1 MTAVNPPAADPPSQ
15 KKRFLVN
22 VVWSW
27 IGVAVNLLL
36 GIVLSPIIVRRLGV
50 ERYGVWVL
58 LFSTMDYLRLLD
70 FGFRSA
76 VINRCARYK
85 ARQEWTEVNQT
96 VASAVVY
103 FMMIS
108 TPCFLLAILG
118 RYAAMDFFKIQPT
131 LQNDARLLILIIAFS
146 ISERLIVSPITGA
159 LEAFQRFDLI
169 NRAYIVALMARAAG
183 SITLLLSGYGLI
195 GLAVLT
201 VCVQIGE
208 DLWNIVNLKRAFPE
222 LKLSPQLVRVE
233 ALKGMFHYGKHSSV
247 MAAANL
253 ISIQS
258 PSTMLGYLRGPNDV
272 AFFALPWRLLMYT
285 AEAFAKVGYIT
296 ASVTAEF
303 DEKRDSRNVWNMAV
317 VTNRHCLALFM
328 PLAVFLSFYGTPLL
342 TVWVSPLFG
351 RTSGPLLPVLA
362 VPFLFAI
369 AGQFN
374 SGAVLLGQGRHALY
388 AYGIVVEVISSIAA
402 MFLVVPRYG
411 AFGAACVVAVSL
423 MVSRCVYLAVIMCR
437 INRFSVYEYI
447 DAIYTRPLLCAI
459 PVIMV
464 AGLLRFRL
472 LPGRTW
478 FEVIGAGAILASL
491 YFSLAFFAVLD
502 PASRSLILMRVP
514 GSERVL
520 EMWARWHRRPSA
532 VRRA

>member
-1 MTAVNPPAADPPSQ
+1 MNPVDPPVSESLSQ
-15 KKRFLVN
+15 KRRFLVN

-27 IGVAVNLLL
+27 IGVAVNLVL

-76 VINRCARYK
+76 VINRCARHK
-85 ARQEWTEVNQT
+85 ARREWPAINETLAT
-96 VASAVVY
+96 AVLY
-103 FMMIS
+103 FLLMS
-108 TPCFLLAILG
+108 TPCFVIAFLS
-118 RYAAMDFFKIQPT
+118 RYAAMGFFKIQPA
-131 LQNDARLLILIIAFS
+131 LQPDARLLIVIIAFS
-146 ISERLIVSPITGA
+146 ISERLTVSPITGA

-169 NRAYIVALMARAAG
+169 NRAYIAALTTRAIG
-183 SITLLLSGYGLI
+183 SIALLMSGYGLI

-208 DLWNIVNLKRAFPE
+208 DLWNIINLKRVFPQ
-222 LKLSPQLVRVE
+222 LRLSPQMVRVE

-253 ISIQS
+253 VSIQS
-258 PSTMLGYLRGPNDV
+258 PSTMLGYLRGPSDV

-285 AEAFAKVGYIT
+285 TEAFAKVGYIT

-328 PLAVFLSFYGTPLL
+328 PLAVFLAFYGTPLL
-342 TVWVSPLFG
+342 TVWVSPVLG
-351 RTSGPLLPVLA
+351 RASGPLLPILA
-362 VPFLFAI
+362 IPFLFAI

-374 SGAVLLGQGRHALY
+374 SGAVLMGQGRHALY
-388 AYGIVVEVISSIAA
+388 AYGILVEVIGSIAA
-402 MFLVVPRYG
+402 MFVVVPRYG
-411 AFGAACVVAVSL
+411 AFGAACVVAASL
-423 MVSRCVYLAVIMCR
+423 MLSRCVYLAAIMCR

-447 DAIYTRPLLCAI
+447 DAIYSRPLLCAV
-459 PVIMV
+459 PAAAV
-464 AGLLRFRL
+464 AAMLRFTI
-472 LPGRTW
+472 LPGRNW
-478 FEVIGAGAILASL
+478 FDLIVAGAIISGV
-491 YFSLAFFAVLD
+491 YFSVAFFAVLD
-502 PASRSLILMRVP
+502 PASRKLILMRVP
-514 GSERVL
+514 GSERL
-520 EMWARWHRRPSA
+520 RGELA
-532 VRRA
+532 

>member
-1 MTAVNPPAADPPSQ
+1 MIPVNLPAPEPSSQ

-27 IGVAVNLLL
+27 IGVAVNLVL

-76 VINRCARYK
+76 VINRCARHK
-85 ARQEWTEVNQT
+85 ARHEWAEVNQT
-96 VASAVVY
+96 IATAVLY
-103 FMMIS
+103 FLLIA
-108 TPCFLLAILG
+108 TPCFLLAFAG
-118 RYAAMDFFKIQPT
+118 RDAAMDFFKIQPS
-131 LQNDARLLILIIAFS
+131 LQNDARLLIVIIAFS
-146 ISERLIVSPITGA
+146 ISERLTVSPITGA

-169 NRAYIVALMARAAG
+169 NRAYIAALTTRAVG
-183 SITLLLSGYGLI
+183 SIALLLSGHGLI
-195 GLAVLT
+195 GLAVLA

-208 DLWNIVNLKRAFPE
+208 DLWNIISLKRVFPE
-222 LKLSPQLVRVE
+222 LRLSPRLVRVE

-272 AFFALPWRLLMYT
+272 AFFALPWRLLMYST
-285 AEAFAKVGYIT
+285 EAFAKVGYIT
-296 ASVTAEF
+296 SSVTAEF

-328 PLAVFLSFYGTPLL
+328 PLAVFLSLYGTPLL

-374 SGAVLLGQGRHALY
+374 SGAVLVGQGRHALY

-402 MFLVVPRYG
+402 MFFVVPRYG

-423 MVSRCVYLAVIMCR
+423 MVSRCLYLAAIMCR
-437 INRFSVYEYI
+437 INGFSVYEYI
-447 DAIYTRPLLCAI
+447 DAIYTRALLCAL
-459 PVIMV
+459 PVIVV
-464 AGLLRFRL
+464 AALLRFTV
-472 LPGRTW
+472 LPGRNW
-478 FEVIGAGAILASL
+478 FELIAAGAIIAGL
-491 YFSLAFFAVLD
+491 YFSLAFVAVLD
-502 PASRSLILMRVP
+502 TASRKLILLRVP
-514 GSERVL
+514 AFERMLGGLV
-520 EMWARWHRRPSA
+520 
-532 VRRA
+532 